1 MEKIINK
8 PIAETYG
15 WLHVGGTAVD
25 LPEEPEREVF
35 SLAPGETKTV
45 VRTDA
50 APYVRYE
57 AALPEGACF
66 HFIEIREADGPAR
79 TAADIHVTCGKNARF
94 HWVRLLFDGRETY
107 DNCSAE
113 LAGEGSSF
121 AADIGYRLAADH
133 LYDVNCEAIHTGKRT
148 ESRIASAGVLADE
161 AGKLLRGTIDF
172 RNVCF
177 RETFP
182 DGLELIPGT
191 TVLRNNAN
199 PDGVLM
205 KDLIHKNGFN
215 TGTYGPHSNAVIT
228 YQAKFTSGS
237 GKMKIGG
244 QIAHDSGQYNYFKP
258 VIVEA
263 LSESA
268 GRLRAG
274 R

>member
-172 RNVCF
+172 RNGCAGAVGNESEDVLLLSENVRNRSVPVVLCDEEDVVGNHGASIG
-177 RETFP
+177 RP
-182 DGLELIPGT
+182 DENLLYYMESRGLCEEEATEL
-191 TVLRNNAN
+191 LSKAK
-199 PDGVLM
+199 LA
-205 KDLIHKNGFN
+205 
-215 TGTYGPHSNAVIT
+215 AVINRLPDE
-228 YQAKFTSGS
+228 A
-237 GKMKIGG
+237 IRE
-244 QIAHDSGQYNYFKP
+244 
-258 VIVEA
+258 VIREKY
-263 LSESA
+263 L
-268 GRLRAG
+268 
-274 R
+274 